1 VSASPADQVPAPRHG
16 EYEAFFRQMFRPLVA
31 LGLSLGGFTLEE
43 AEDAAEAALEEVL
56 QRWPSLTN
64 PQGFAYKA
72 IASNLMKIRRKQ
84 ASQHR
89 AMKKARGDFQ
99 PEAHEDPGLA
109 AVEFRQWAMSLISSL
124 PPAQRDA
131 AACCF
136 IDGLTPA
143 EAARLLGKTGPA
155 LRQALHAA
163 RKALQSQLDTP
174 AGLSPK
180 TGTST
185 VYAAVPDRKEVQ

>member
-1 VSASPADQVPAPRHG
+1 MSASLAGQVPAPRHS
-16 EYEAFFRQMFRPLVA
+16 EFEAFFRQMFRPLVA

-56 QRWPSLTN
+56 RRWSDLTN

-72 IASNLMKIRRKQ
+72 AVSNLMKIRRKQ
-84 ASQHR
+84 ASQNR
-89 AMKKARGDFQ
+89 ALRKIHGDFQ

-124 PPAQRDA
+124 PRAQRDA
-131 AACCF
+131 AAFCF
-136 IDGLTPA
+136 IDGLSPA
-143 EAARLLGKTGPA
+143 EAAELLGKTGPA

-163 RKALQSQLDTP
+163 REALQSQLDTP
-174 AGLSPK
+174 AGFSPK
-180 TGTST
+180 TGAST
-185 VYAAVPDRKEVQ
+185 VYVTVPDRKEVQ